1 MTTDDDYDDRQGEGA
16 DGAAN
21 GNSAS
26 PGINVGL
33 VSVISILLRMQC
45 EFFGG

>member
-1 MTTDDDYDDRQGEGA
+1 MTTDDDYDRQGEEA

-45 EFFGG
+45 EYFGG